1 MKGTIR
7 VSDKE
12 VHRARVLDQVIDRH
26 MTLKRASE
34 LMGVTYRQ
42 AKRLKERYSQGSLAG
57 LVHKSRGRPAG
68 NSLAEEIRTQI
79 VSLRQQKYADFNDTH
94 FTEMLHEVEKIDV
107 SRETVR
113 KVLRQTGIAAKRQRK
128 PPKHRSRR
136 ERRSQPGIM
145 IQWDGSPHRWLGPD
159 QPPCCLM
166 TAIDDSDSKLLAA
179 LLVPVESALAY
190 LRLLDMV
197 VRCHGMPLSVYQ
209 DRHGALRRNDAF
221 WTIEEQLAGVRYPT
235 HVGRVLQE
243 LQITA
248 ISAQSPQAKGRVER
262 GFGVLQDRLIAELQL
277 HGLTDIDEANAWIEK
292 VFIGRYNRRFAKQ
305 AQKPESAFR
314 KLPYQQRYNAI
325 TFAYEAVVAND
336 NCVRLGG
343 MEIDIPATRQRRT
356 WAKAL
361 VLVKQHLD
369 GAWTVWYKG
378 QRIARHPATELVEP
392 IRSWK
397 KRGKARTAQQVYV
410 SSRPAFG

>member
-1 MKGTIR
+1 MKGKIYL
-7 VSDKE
+7 SNKE
-12 VHRARVLDQVIDRH
+12 IHRARVLERVINGQL
-26 MTLKRASE
+26 TLKKASE
-34 LMGVTYRQ
+34 FLDVTYRQ
-42 AKRLKERYSQGSLAG
+42 AKRLKERYAQDDVAG
-57 LVHKSRGRPAG
+57 LAHKSRGRPAA
-68 NSLAEEIRTQI
+68 NSLDEEIRSQI
-79 VSLRQQKYADFNDTH
+79 VTLRQEKYNDFNDTH

-113 KVLRQTGIAAKRQRK
+113 KILRQAGIAAKRRRK

-145 IQWDGSPHRWLGPD
+145 VQWDGSPHRWLGPD

-166 TAIDDSDSKLLAA
+166 AAIDDSDSKLLAA
-179 LLVPVESALAY
+179 ILVPVESALAY
-190 LRLLDMV
+190 LMLLDMI
-197 VRCHGMPLSVYQ
+197 VRRHGVPLSFYQ
-209 DRHGALRRNDAF
+209 DRHSALKRNDDF

-248 ISAQSPQAKGRVER
+248 ISAQSPQAKGRIER

-277 HGLTDIDEANAWIEK
+277 HGLTDMEEANAWIEK

-305 AQKPESAFR
+305 AQKPESAFC

-343 MEIDIPATRQRRT
+343 MEIDIPATSQRRT
-356 WAKAL
+356 WARAK

-378 QRIARHPATELVEP
+378 ERIARHPATELIEP

-397 KRGKARTAQQVYV
+397 RRGKAKTAQQVYV
-410 SSRPAFG
+410 SSKPAFG

>member
-1 MKGTIR
+1 MKGTICL
-7 VSDKE
+7 SNKE
-12 VHRARVLDQVIDRH
+12 VHRARVLDRVINGQL
-26 MTLKRASE
+26 TLKRASE
-34 LMGVTYRQ
+34 LLDVTYRQ
-42 AKRLKERYSQGSLAG
+42 AKRLKERFAQDDVAG
-57 LVHKSRGRPAG
+57 LAHKSRGRPAA
-68 NSLAEEIRTQI
+68 NSLAEKIRSQI
-79 VSLRQQKYADFNDTH
+79 VTLRQEKYSDFNDTH

-113 KVLRQTGIAAKRQRK
+113 KILRQAGIAAKRRRK

-159 QPPCCLM
+159 QSPCCLM
-166 TAIDDSDSKLLAA
+166 AAIDDSDSKLLAA
-179 LLVPVESALAY
+179 ILVPVESALAY
-190 LRLLDMV
+190 LMLLDMV
-197 VRCHGMPLSVYQ
+197 VRRHGVPLSVYQ
-209 DRHGALRRNDAF
+209 DRHSALKRNDDF

-248 ISAQSPQAKGRVER
+248 ISAQSPQAKGRIER

-305 AQKPESAFR
+305 ARKPESVFQ

-356 WAKAL
+356 WARAQ

-369 GAWTVWYKG
+369 GAWTVWYKD
-378 QRIARHPATELVEP
+378 QRIARHPATELIEP

-397 KRGKARTAQQVYV
+397 RRGKAKTAQQVYV
-410 SSRPAFG
+410 SSKPAFG